1 MFSSHVRL
9 GVTEGDMGEYGMV
22 ERVWRSYV
30 RDIVRGMYSMR
41 QAYTVLFSSNIS
53 DVKCF
58 WVESWKK
65 ELSG

>member
-1 MFSSHVRL
+1 
-9 GVTEGDMGEYGMV
+9 MGEYGMV
-22 ERVWRSYV
+22 ERFWQSYV
-30 RDIVRGMYSMR
+30 SDIVRGMYSMR